1 MGLTGRSA
9 RKKAKR
15 QAARDKAFAEFRT
28 GLTQKFR
35 DRFMSQ
41 QQRRREFMYGGVAA
55 RYRTDQ
61 QNAERADFDIKSRE
75 LAANRMAEKMLTE
88 SRQSYRP
95 QKKSM
100 GMLQVPRRRM
110 I

>member
-15 QAARDKAFAEFRT
+15 QAKRDKAFAEFQR

-35 DRFMSQ
+35 ERFMSQ
-41 QQRRREFMYGGVAA
+41 QHRRREFMYGGVVA

-61 QNAERADFDIKSRE
+61 QNAERAEFDVKSRQMAADR
-75 LAANRMAEKMLTE
+75 LAEQMLTE
-88 SRQSYRP
+88 SRQSYSPRK
-95 QKKSM
+95 QSL

-110 I
+110 S

>member
-9 RKKAKR
+9 RKKAKA
-15 QAARDKAFAEFRT
+15 QAARDKAFAKFRT
-28 GLTQKFR
+28 GLTEKFR
-35 DRFMSQ
+35 NRFMSDQ
-41 QQRRREFMYGGVAA
+41 KRRREFMFGGVVAQ
-55 RYRTDQ
+55 YRTDQ

-75 LAANRMAEKMLTE
+75 LAANRLAEQMLTE